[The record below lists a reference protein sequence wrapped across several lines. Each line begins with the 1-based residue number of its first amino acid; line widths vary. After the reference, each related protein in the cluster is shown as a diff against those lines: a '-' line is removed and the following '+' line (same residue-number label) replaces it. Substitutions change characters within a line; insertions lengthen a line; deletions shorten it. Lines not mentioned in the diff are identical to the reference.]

1 MTELVGVF
9 LARYYYVVFAVLVTV
24 GLYMLIDSRN
34 LVKKV
39 IGLNIFQISAFLFF
53 ITAAYREGG
62 EPAVVH
68 EGGGPYVS
76 PLPHVLI
83 LTAIVVG
90 VSLTSLALAL
100 VVRIYEEYGTLDEE
114 NVREVMSGD

>member
-1 MTELVGVF
+1 LIEVF
-9 LARYYYVVFAVLVTV
+9 VARYYYVAFAVLLCV
-24 GLYMLIDSRN
+24 GLYMLVDSRN
-34 LVKKV
+34 LVEKV

-53 ITAAYREGG
+53 ITSAYREGG
-62 EPAVVH
+62 APAIVH
-68 EGGGPYVS
+68 EGEGPYVS

-114 NVREVMSGD
+114 RVREVMSDD